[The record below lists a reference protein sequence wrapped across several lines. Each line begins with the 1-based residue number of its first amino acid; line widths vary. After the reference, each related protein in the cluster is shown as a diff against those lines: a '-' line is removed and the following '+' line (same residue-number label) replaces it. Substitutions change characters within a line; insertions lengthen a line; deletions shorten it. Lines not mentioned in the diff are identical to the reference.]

1 MSTAVAAVAPRAA
14 SRRLFGAPIST
25 VSWFV
30 AFLVC
35 IDAFAT
41 TRLTALSVAREVNP
55 AMAWMLDVLGPH
67 SFIVVKLGLTAL
79 CLLWIN
85 LRAPARHARMA
96 ALAAVAIYLPVV
108 GAHAITTKAVMG

>member
-1 MSTAVAAVAPRAA
+1 MSTAAAAPTPAP
-14 SRRLFGAPIST
+14 RLFGAPIST

-30 AFLVC
+30 LFLVS

-41 TRLTALSVAREVNP
+41 TRLTSLSVAREVNP
-55 AMAWMLDVLGPH
+55 AMAWMLDAVGPH
-67 SFIVVKLGLTAL
+67 SFIAIKLGLTAL

-85 LRAPARHARMA
+85 LRAPLEHARVA

-108 GAHAITTKAVMG
+108 GAHALTTKAVMG